1 MIWPLSLAALGL
13 ACDGA
18 FVVWIRHCHKRDAAL
33 ADARE
38 ERIRQHV
45 TDALGEHVGDLRN
58 LRADLE
64 VTSWNLADR

>member
-1 MIWPLSLAALGL
+1 MTTLALAAFSLVADL
-13 ACDGA
+13 C
-18 FVVWIRHCHKRDAAL
+18 FVIWIRHCHKRDAAL